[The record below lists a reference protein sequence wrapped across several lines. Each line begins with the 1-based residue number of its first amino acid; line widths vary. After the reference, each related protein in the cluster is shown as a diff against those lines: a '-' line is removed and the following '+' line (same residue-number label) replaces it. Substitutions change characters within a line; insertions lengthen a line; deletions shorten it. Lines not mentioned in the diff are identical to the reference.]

1 MTTATATDPAS
12 LVRRAFEAYRTH
24 DRAAIEALLAPDFR
38 FTSPFDDSIDRV
50 AYLQRC
56 WPQSQRIEAFTVER
70 VVVDGRAAFVTYL
83 ARTVDGLEFR
93 NTEFHQC
100 RDGQIVRV
108 DVYFGA
114 SYREGRFVA
123 QKA

>member
-1 MTTATATDPAS
+1 MTDPES
-12 LVRRAFEAYRTH
+12 LVRRAFEAWRAQ
-24 DRAAIEALLAPDFR
+24 DRDAIEALLAPDFR
-38 FTSPFDDSIDRV
+38 FTSPYDDSIDRV
-50 AYLQRC
+50 AWLERC
-56 WPQSQRIEAFTVER
+56 WPQARRIEAFALERVFVER
-70 VVVDGRAAFVTYL
+70 QAAFVTYL

-123 QKA
+123 SGS